1 MRSDAAN
8 DKGQDSAEQV
18 SVREALERMKKFIER
33 KDRFVNAV
41 KADKNRRL
49 SPRKKE

>member
-1 MRSDAAN
+1 MTSNAAN
-8 DKGQDSAEQV
+8 NKGNDSPEQV
-18 SVREALERMKKFIER
+18 SAREALDRMKKFIER

-49 SPRKKE
+49 SPRK